1 MDISNGLPNLSFSS
15 VLSTQKQKWK
25 CIMKSNQLHDRFV
38 EIVIEGE
45 AQLGDFR

>member
-1 MDISNGLPNLSFSS
+1 MDISNGLPNLSFLVCYQHRS
-15 VLSTQKQKWK
+15 KKWK

-45 AQLGDFR
+45 AQLGVFR